1 MDEVGSHGLRAP
13 APGMRIHHIESSMMA
28 VNTYIVLEEA
38 ARVCAVIDPGFHNP
52 DLFTFLDGCG
62 CAVRYIVATHGHGD
76 HTALI
81 PALKERY
88 GGEVCIHEADAG
100 ALRGAKGNRLLGFFG
115 MAAKPMEPDRLL
127 QGGECLP
134 LGDLQLE
141 ILHTP
146 GHSPG
151 GICIK
156 LPPYLI
162 SGDTLFFNTVGRTDF
177 SGGSAALLRHS
188 ISVLLGA
195 IPEDLQVLPGHG
207 VFTTL
212 AHEKANDPWFTRDE
226 N

>member
-1 MDEVGSHGLRAP
+1 
-13 APGMRIHHIESSMMA
+13 
-28 VNTYIVLEEA
+28 
-38 ARVCAVIDPGFHNP
+38 
-52 DLFTFLDGCG
+52 
-62 CAVRYIVATHGHGD
+62 
-76 HTALI
+76 
-81 PALKERY
+81 
-88 GGEVCIHEADAG
+88 
-100 ALRGAKGNRLLGFFG
+100 
-115 MAAKPMEPDRLL
+115 MEPDRLL

-212 AHEKANDPWFTRDE
+212 AHEKANNPWFTRDE